1 MKKTNPAGLCVHVCV
16 FETLCNTPLRTS
28 VCVCVCVS
36 QKQEVIVS
44 SSCIRCFSTLSPY
57 KVVKANAQ
65 HKHPETTGSS
75 QPLRSL
81 L

>member
-36 QKQEVIVS
+36 ETRSDRLVFLYSLFFDIVS
-44 SSCIRCFSTLSPY
+44 L
-57 KVVKANAQ
+57 
-65 HKHPETTGSS
+65 
-75 QPLRSL
+75 
-81 L
+81 